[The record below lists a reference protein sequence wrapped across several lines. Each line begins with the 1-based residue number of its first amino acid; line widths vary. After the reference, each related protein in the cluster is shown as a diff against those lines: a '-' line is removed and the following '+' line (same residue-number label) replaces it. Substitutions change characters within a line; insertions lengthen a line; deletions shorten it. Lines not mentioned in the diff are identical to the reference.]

1 MRRLWLIASFAAG
14 CVPARLEPPSAPNFR
29 WVPVEMAASRL
40 DYPAGD
46 GAIDH
51 EARVLVLVQAPA
63 SPRGR
68 RPPPEIL
75 LPGRV
80 EVAEPFRIEIRV
92 PRANDDDV
100 RTFRIL
106 CGRPGLRLL
115 DGDLVVT
122 RGRRVA
128 ERRAMADSAGPA
140 TFDLEDI
147 GD

>member
-1 MRRLWLIASFAAG
+1 VRRLWLIGFLAAG
-14 CVPARLEPPSAPNFR
+14 CVPARLEPPTSPTVR

-51 EARVLVLVQAPA
+51 GARVLVLVQAPA

-68 RPPPEIL
+68 RAAPEIL
-75 LPGRV
+75 LPDRV
-80 EVAEPFRIEIRV
+80 EVGEIFRIGIRV
-92 PRANDDDV
+92 PRANDDDL

-106 CGRPGLRLL
+106 CGRRGLRLL
-115 DGDLVVT
+115 DGDLVET

-128 ERRAMADSAGPA
+128 ERRAVADSAGPA
-140 TFDLEDI
+140 TFDLEDA